1 MLWEKVF
8 SFLLI
13 PQKHHSADL
22 DICRVLGERDG
33 LFSLAQTYLT
43 PETLH
48 SVSISPQ
55 TEAGRQE
62 HRRRHELAMWPR
74 PNPNTV

>member
-55 TEAGRQE
+55 TEAVETGAE
-62 HRRRHELAMWPR
+62 ALPR
-74 PNPNTV
+74 TCHVASAKP